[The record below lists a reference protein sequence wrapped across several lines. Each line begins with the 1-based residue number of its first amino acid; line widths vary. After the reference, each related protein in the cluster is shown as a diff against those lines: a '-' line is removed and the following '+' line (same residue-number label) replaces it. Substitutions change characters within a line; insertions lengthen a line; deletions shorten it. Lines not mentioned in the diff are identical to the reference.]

1 MEQIAAQVTESV
13 ARISNGFL
21 PISTLYIGL
30 NALITL
36 ILALL
41 VVRAR
46 LQTQTAIGD
55 GGKEEMVKATRAHG
69 NNVEYVP
76 ITLLTLI
83 AIEMA
88 GAEAWFV
95 HALGAGLT
103 VARIA
108 HAAGISISTGRTIG
122 RFGGTLLGWI
132 VLLIGSLTCIYYGVN

>member
-1 MEQIAAQVTESV
+1 MEQLAAQVTESV
-13 ARISNGFL
+13 ARLSNGLL

-30 NALITL
+30 NALIAL
-36 ILALL
+36 VLAIL

-46 LQTQTAIGD
+46 LQTHTNIGD
-55 GGKEEMVKATRAHG
+55 GGKEDMIKAQRAHG

-76 ITLLTLI
+76 ITLLTII
-83 AIEMA
+83 AIELA

-103 VARIA
+103 IARIG
-108 HAAGISISTGRTIG
+108 HAVGISMSTGRTIG

-132 VLLIGSLTCIYYGVN
+132 VLLIGSLGCIYYGLN